1 MDIRKLKGFRDIL
14 PDETPLWRRIEDATR
29 DVFGAY
35 GYEEIRLPE
44 MEDTALF
51 RRSIGEETDI
61 VAKEMY
67 TFVDTGGNSVTLR
80 PEGTA
85 SAVRAYLENGY
96 HRTGGKMRLYYTG
109 PMFRRERPQ
118 KGRLRQFH
126 QIGAECFGW
135 SEPWADADV
144 LCLLWD
150 FFAALGLSE
159 RLSLEVN
166 TLGCAEDRKHYV
178 KRLRAHL
185 EPRRQDLCEDCK
197 RRLEIN
203 PLRVIDCKVPRC
215 QEVTA
220 DVPELSE
227 SVCGECREHFA
238 QVTRHLEVQGIP
250 FRVNPRMVRGLDYY
264 NRTTF
269 ELLAEGLGS
278 QNAVAAG
285 GRYDGLSQTLGG
297 PEVPALGFAIG
308 MERIVLLLG
317 ADAAARPKP
326 LAHLIHRGEES
337 IEASMLL
344 RRELASKGV
353 TADLDYEPRSF
364 KAQLRAADR
373 VGARFALILG
383 EDEVATHSVTVKD
396 LSAGTQERVGREE
409 AVRRLVAAA
418 LESVGHEEK

>member
-14 PDETPLWRRIEDATR
+14 PDETPLWRKIERATR
-29 DVFGAY
+29 RVFGAY

-44 MEDTALF
+44 LEDTALF

-67 TFVDTGGNSVTLR
+67 TFVDSGGNSVTLR

-96 HRTGGKMRLYYTG
+96 HRTGSKMRLYYTG

-150 FFAALGLSE
+150 FFAALELSE

-166 TLGCAEDRKHYV
+166 TLGCAEDRKAYV
-178 KRLRAHL
+178 QRLRAHL
-185 EPRRQDLCEDCK
+185 EPRRQDLCEDCR
-197 RRLEIN
+197 RRLETN

-215 QEVTA
+215 GEITA
-220 DVPELSE
+220 DVPDLSE

-238 QVTRHLEVQGIP
+238 RVTGHLQVEGIP

-308 MERIVLLLG
+308 VERIALMLG
-317 ADAAARPKP
+317 PDAAPRPKP
-326 LAHLIHRGEES
+326 LAHLIHRGEAGL
-337 IEASMLL
+337 EAALVL
-344 RRELASKGV
+344 RRELARQSIN
-353 TADLDYEPRSF
+353 ADLDYEARSF
-364 KAQLRAADR
+364 KAQMRAADR
-373 VGARFALILG
+373 SGARFALILG
-383 EDEVATHSVTVKD
+383 EDEVAASAVTVKD
-396 LSAGTQERVGREE
+396 LSAGTQETLERAE
-409 AVRRLVAAA
+409 AVRRLVEASP
-418 LESVGHEEK
+418 ETTEG